1 MHHTKLKSTY
11 RNQPTRRRTMNR
23 INSLFFIVA
32 LSCINLPLA
41 FANDIPELQAGQ
53 LQSVGAKI
61 YQNETG
67 SNPEYLI
74 AWNNGEAFASLGLGH
89 FIWFPKNMESP
100 FTETFP
106 SLLKYLQAQ
115 NVAIPAW
122 LQQMQYCPWQ
132 TKQDFTDAK
141 KSKQMQELRS
151 LLVST
156 FEHQVAFIHQRMRR
170 SLPLMLAEIDNAAT
184 QSLVTARFQ
193 ALAATELGMYS
204 LIDYVNFKG
213 EGISD
218 TEKYNNQ
225 GWGLLQV
232 LLSMQLDT
240 QNQHLAFTQACD
252 AMLTRRV
259 KNSPQKQVE
268 QNWLAGWRKRCGTYS
283 NIN

>member
-1 MHHTKLKSTY
+1 
-11 RNQPTRRRTMNR
+11 MNR
-23 INSLFFIVA
+23 INYLFFMLV
-32 LSCINLPLA
+32 LSCMNPPLSV
-41 FANDIPELQAGQ
+41 ANDIPLLQAAQ
-53 LQSVGAKI
+53 LQSIGEKI

-67 SNPEYLI
+67 SNPEHLI

-89 FIWFPKNMESP
+89 FIWFPKDMESP

-106 SLLKYLQAQ
+106 SLLQYLQAQ

-122 LQQMQYCPWQ
+122 LQQEQYCPWQ
-132 TKQDFTDAK
+132 TKQDFMNAK
-141 KSKQMQELRS
+141 NSKEMQELSS
-151 LLVST
+151 LLAST

-170 SLPLMLAEIDNAAT
+170 SLPLMLAEVDSPKT
-184 QSLVTARFQ
+184 QRLLTTRFQ

-213 EGISD
+213 QGIAE
-218 TEKYNNQ
+218 TERYNNQ

-232 LLSMQLDT
+232 LLNMQLDI

-259 KNSPQKQVE
+259 QNSLQKQVE
-268 QNWLAGWRKRCGTYS
+268 QNWLVGWRKRCGTYS
-283 NIN
+283 HL